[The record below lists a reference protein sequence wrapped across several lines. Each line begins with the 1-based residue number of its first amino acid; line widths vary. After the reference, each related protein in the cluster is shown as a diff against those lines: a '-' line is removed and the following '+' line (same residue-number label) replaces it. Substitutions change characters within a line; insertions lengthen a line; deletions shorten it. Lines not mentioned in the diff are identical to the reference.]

1 MELVPSI
8 SVNEETNKK
17 DVTIVYITDYE
28 IALRLLLACFFGGI
42 VGFQRERHD
51 SPAGFRTYMLVSLG
65 SALIMVLSMY
75 GFAGFTPV
83 GDPARLAAQ
92 VVSGIGF
99 LGAGSII
106 RDGVSI
112 RGLTTAASLWV
123 VSAIGLAVGAG
134 FYYSSF
140 FVTVLVFMTLEHS
153 VELFFFSGKQIFRV
167 VTINRSCAMQDINRI
182 LESHKL
188 MTRNI
193 TIKLLQEEHDKTT
206 FEYILKIPFYKI
218 NMEEMLEEIN
228 ESDGIY
234 SVEKG

>member
-1 MELVPSI
+1 MSLEKGVESQERTL
-8 SVNEETNKK
+8 KK
-17 DVTIVYITDYE
+17 DVKLVYITDFE

-51 SPAGFRTYMLVSLG
+51 SPAGFRTYMLVFLG

-75 GFAGFTPV
+75 GFSEFTPV
-83 GDPARLAAQ
+83 VDPARLAAQ

-106 RDGVSI
+106 RDGVSV

-123 VSAIGLAVGAG
+123 VSAIGLAAGAG
-134 FYYSSF
+134 FYYTSL

-153 VELFFFSGKQIFRV
+153 IEILFFSGKQMFKV
-167 VTINRSCAMQDINRI
+167 VTVNRSNAIQDIHRV

-188 MTRNI
+188 TTRNI
-193 TIKLLQEEHDKTT
+193 TIKLLQEEQNKTT
-206 FEYILKIPFYKI
+206 FGYTVKIPFYKI
-218 NMEEMLEEIN
+218 NMKQILKEIDKI
-228 ESDGIY
+228 DGVY